1 MTTLRPRLSGRGA
14 LCWVMKIS
22 VKKVQNGVFAIA
34 LDDCIQ
40 TLHTHDLKRLLME
53 SVRALTPGAMPTLS
67 PSEEAHELGQR
78 LMTLNAPDLQ
88 RLIILAGDEEMLVF
102 LKGTEG
108 DSELHNKLFTNMGER
123 KHKILVEDL
132 TYRFPEG
139 VEDEVLGAANVHLIE
154 LISHLH
160 SDDEDEG
167 EGEAAPEEN
176 PED

>member
-1 MTTLRPRLSGRGA
+1 
-14 LCWVMKIS
+14 MKIS
-22 VKKVQNGVFAIA
+22 VKKVQNGVFSIA

-108 DSELHNKLFTNMGER
+108 DSELHNKLFANMGER
-123 KHKILVEDL
+123 KRKILIEDL

-139 VEDEVLGAANVHLIE
+139 ADDDALGAANVHLIE

-160 SDDEDEG
+160 SDDET